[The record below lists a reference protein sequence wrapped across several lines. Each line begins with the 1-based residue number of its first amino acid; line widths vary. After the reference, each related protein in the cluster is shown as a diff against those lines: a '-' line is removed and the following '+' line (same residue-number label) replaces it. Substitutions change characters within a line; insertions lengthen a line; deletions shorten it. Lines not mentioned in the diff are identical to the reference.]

1 MSNALHGRWASRRS
15 LVFPSRLVPQC
26 HGWRRSSRHMCSL
39 CSSCAPLAEG
49 RHHTRWPSTTAQHRP
64 APPRRARPTRA
75 APIAGG
81 EVELALPSAEGQGAR
96 GRPNAR
102 PELQPITGGGEELS
116 GRTWVQA
123 APPHPRAP
131 APRGAQRSTSRR
143 APAPYHTPSSVGTRC
158 RPNARPELQPI
169 TGGGEELSGRTWV
182 QAALPH
188 PRAPAPR
195 GAQRSTLR
203 RAPAPYHT
211 PSSVGTR
218 CRPNAR
224 PELQPI
230 TGGGEELSGRTW
242 VQAAPQPSPSPSP
255 NPSP

>member
-1 MSNALHGRWASRRS
+1 MGGARAISPPAKIPTARPRARALRLRAAACRPSGLGRRSGPIAMSNALHGRWASRRS
-15 LVFPSRLVPQC
+15 LVFPSRLAPQC

-123 APPHPRAP
+123 APPHLRAP

-143 APAPYHTPSSVGTRC
+143 APA
-158 RPNARPELQPI
+158 L
-169 TGGGEELSGRTWV
+169 
-182 QAALPH
+182 ALLC
-188 PRAPAPR
+188 APR
-195 GAQRSTLR
+195 GRARFRVRARRVARVVHAETA
-203 RAPAPYHT
+203 RAPPPPA
-211 PSSVGTR
+211 
-218 CRPNAR
+218 
-224 PELQPI
+224 
-230 TGGGEELSGRTW
+230 LSLKL
-242 VQAAPQPSPSPSP
+242 
-255 NPSP
+255 